1 MHARGPNFFS
11 FGFCRGERFFVVVVV
26 PNVFTLDSHWNPNGF
41 PPRSQSVPKDV
52 LNSIT
57 LLSHTLWPKLNF
69 DIKMRNT
76 PFKKN
81 THTHTQTHTNLW
93 VPIPIN
99 RINNMCPQFIVLATY
114 WLLTRLSSW
123 LLITYHLVIDFFD
136 NQLNWY
142 SFGIEFSK
150 F

>member
-1 MHARGPNFFS
+1 MQEGPIFFLL
-11 FGFCRGERFFVVVVV
+11 GFVEGRDFLLLLLFPMCSHLIPIEILIGSHQGLK
-26 PNVFTLDSHWNPNGF
+26 VF
-41 PPRSQSVPKDV
+41 PKTF
-52 LNSIT
+52 SIA
-57 LLSHTLWPKLNF
+57 LHSYPIYF
-69 DIKMRNT
+69 DIKLRNT

-81 THTHTQTHTNLW
+81 THTHTQTRTNLW

-150 F
+150 L